1 MIPLNFINR
10 SSNLIDP
17 SLLNNFPFNYDAEKG
32 LLSAFFLDN
41 CIFDEING
49 RLKPIDFYDSKH
61 RLIFESMLRLRERL
75 LPIDMA
81 TIQEDLFSQGV
92 FSDIGG
98 RDFLL
103 SFQGDIS
110 SLGLVEN
117 YVFILKEKSNLRQ
130 IINSATRLISR
141 CYDKNGIDI
150 QNIVDDA
157 EKMLFDIAH
166 SRNTNSFVQL
176 DICLKKTF
184 DELVSVKSIFKGIT
198 GIPTGFN
205 SLDELTGGFQNG
217 DLIILAARP
226 SMGKT
231 ALSLKFLTAAS
242 SYSFPVGFI
251 SLEMGADQISLRL
264 LSFGA
269 RVRLASLRSAQLS
282 AEDWNSITTT
292 AAKLARQKIFID
304 DAPSQTVAEIRTKC
318 RKLKLEHGI
327 KFLIIDYLQLISPIR
342 KHESRQQEVSEISRS
357 LKMLA
362 KELNIP
368 ILALSQLSRGVE
380 SRIDKRPL
388 LSDLRDSGAIEQ
400 DADLIMFLYRDHVYN
415 PSEPDNIAEL
425 IIGKQRNGPT
435 GNCKINYA
443 KEFAFFYE

>member
-1 MIPLNFINR
+1 
-10 SSNLIDP
+10 
-17 SLLNNFPFNYDAEKG
+17 
-32 LLSAFFLDN
+32 
-41 CIFDEING
+41 
-49 RLKPIDFYDSKH
+49 
-61 RLIFESMLRLRERL
+61 
-75 LPIDMA
+75 
-81 TIQEDLFSQGV
+81 
-92 FSDIGG
+92 
-98 RDFLL
+98 
-103 SFQGDIS
+103 
-110 SLGLVEN
+110 
-117 YVFILKEKSNLRQ
+117 
-130 IINSATRLISR
+130 
-141 CYDKNGIDI
+141 
-150 QNIVDDA
+150 
-157 EKMLFDIAH
+157 
-166 SRNTNSFVQL
+166 
-176 DICLKKTF
+176 
-184 DELVSVKSIFKGIT
+184 
-198 GIPTGFN
+198 
-205 SLDELTGGFQNG
+205 
-217 DLIILAARP
+217 
-226 SMGKT
+226 
-231 ALSLKFLTAAS
+231 
-242 SYSFPVGFI
+242 
-251 SLEMGADQISLRL
+251 MGADQISLRL